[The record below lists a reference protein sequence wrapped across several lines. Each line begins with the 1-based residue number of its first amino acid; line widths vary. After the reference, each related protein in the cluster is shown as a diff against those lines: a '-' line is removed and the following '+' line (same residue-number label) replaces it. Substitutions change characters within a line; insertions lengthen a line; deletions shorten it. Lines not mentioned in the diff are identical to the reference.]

1 MLGLHLAELTGD
13 NTPDMRMLIYA
24 DAIVATPEKW
34 DGISRSWKDRGY
46 MKKVS
51 LMMIDE
57 IQLLGNERGPHS

>member
-1 MLGLHLAELTGD
+1 
-13 NTPDMRMLIYA
+13 MRALIYA